1 MEQNSKSESRKH
13 TLLLAVVSSSP
24 PSLQNSRSF
33 GVGSKR
39 KQKERVYFLGAQNS
53 KLLSQ
58 METKAGALLS
68 DKISVGHGIIF
79 YCFVLCF
86 TEKWIV
92 IGSFCNIPDSI
103 LSPLMPAKS
112 VDVRDKLSGIK
123 GQ

>member
-1 MEQNSKSESRKH
+1 MIRNGKSECGRRA
-13 TLLLAVVSSSP
+13 LLLAVVSSSP

-33 GVGSKR
+33 GAGSEH
-39 KQKERVYFLGAQNS
+39 KQKESVYFLGARNS